1 VLEKVSGSVEIS
13 IRLRSIVEGRVEAPI
28 VVVDD
33 YISFLGELDP
43 SRGVLRKKGYEGVEV
58 AGKIL
63 VFRGSRGSTVAP
75 YIIYSAWKGGVAPAA
90 MVVAKADQIV
100 ISGCVISNIP
110 LGEAL
115 GLDISELKKYS
126 GRRGVLELGAR
137 EGRLTIL

>member
-1 VLEKVSGSVEIS
+1 MEKASGSVGIS

-43 SRGVLRKKGYEGVEV
+43 KRGVLRKKGYEGVEV
-58 AGKIL
+58 AGRIL

-75 YIIYSAWKGGVAPAA
+75 YIIYSAWKSRVAPAA

-110 LGEAL
+110 LGEAHD
-115 GLDISELKKYS
+115 LDISELKKYS
-126 GRRGVLELGAR
+126 GRRSILELSAR
-137 EGRLTIL
+137 EGELTIL

>member
-1 VLEKVSGSVEIS
+1 MEKASGSAGIS

-43 SRGVLRKKGYEGVEV
+43 RRGVLRKKGYEGVEV
-58 AGKIL
+58 AGRIL

-90 MVVAKADQIV
+90 MVVVKADQIV

-110 LGEAL
+110 LGEAHD
-115 GLDISELKKYS
+115 LDISEFKRYS
-126 GRRGVLELGAR
+126 GRMGVLELGPR
-137 EGRLTIL
+137 EGKLTIL